1 MWTHALFGTI
11 RAMLPKK
18 NLQQAV
24 LAYARDLAGGVT
36 YLARK
41 VGMGADSLDAM
52 LHGAEP
58 IPSWVF
64 LRAVDF
70 VNEAREQKTSPRG
83 LPENWLDFLE
93 GSAPKQPPL

>member
-1 MWTHALFGTI
+1 
-11 RAMLPKK
+11 MLPQK

-24 LAYARDLAGGVT
+24 LAHARDLAGGVT

-41 VGMGADSLDAM
+41 IGVGTDLLDAM
-52 LHGAEP
+52 LHGAEA

-70 VNEAREQKTSPRG
+70 VNEAREQQAIPRG
-83 LPENWLDFLE
+83 FPDNWQDLIEGAPPE
-93 GSAPKQPPL
+93 

>member
-1 MWTHALFGTI
+1 
-11 RAMLPKK
+11 MLPKK

-24 LAYARDLAGGVT
+24 LAHARDLAGGVT

-41 VGMGADSLDAM
+41 MGVGTDSLDAM

-64 LRAVDF
+64 LGAVDF
-70 VNEAREQKTSPRG
+70 VNEAREQRTPPRG
-83 LPENWLDFLE
+83 LPENWQDFLE
-93 GSAPKQPPL
+93 GTAPKQPL